1 MDETRTNT
9 YQALKLTEL
18 KERFEEL
25 MADDVPTLTLE
36 DGSINDELVEGAYNP
51 YDRS

>member
-1 MDETRTNT
+1 MDRTRTNT

-18 KERFEEL
+18 QQRFEEL
-25 MADDVPTLTLE
+25 MEDDVPTLTLE
-36 DGSINDELVEGAYNP
+36 DATIEDDRVEGAYNP